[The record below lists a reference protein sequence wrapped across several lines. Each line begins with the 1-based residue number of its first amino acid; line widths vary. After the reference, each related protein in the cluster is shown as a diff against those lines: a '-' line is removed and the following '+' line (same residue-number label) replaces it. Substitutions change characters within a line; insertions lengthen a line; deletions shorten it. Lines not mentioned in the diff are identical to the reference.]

1 MTATEH
7 SWFPKTS
14 CTESC
19 VESGLGRPDHRLL
32 EVLRT
37 VRRVSVTALV
47 LIMLPVLAIPLHGH
61 LHVKRFY
68 CRVVLACLG
77 VRITLSGGPIRNLR
91 GMLVV
96 SNHVSWVDVF
106 AIGAVLPGT
115 FVARADLLGWP
126 AVGMAARMANI
137 IPIERGSLRELRGV
151 VDTVARRLRDGHTVV
166 AFPEGTT
173 YCGRDHGSFR
183 PAMFQAAIETARP
196 VQPVQL
202 SYRHRDGSPST
213 VTAFLGEDSMW
224 ASVQRIVATRR
235 TMVHIAV
242 QPLELPSNVRGELA
256 TRCQAAVHLGREEGL
271 SLARETVVPR
281 QLKIR

>member
-1 MTATEH
+1 MTAPAEH

-14 CTESC
+14 CTEGC
-19 VESGLGRPDHRLL
+19 VESGLGIPDHRVL
-32 EVLRT
+32 EFVRT
-37 VRRVSVTALV
+37 VRRVSITAL
-47 LIMLPVLAIPLHGH
+47 MLTLLPLLAIPLPGH
-61 LHVKRFY
+61 LHVKRLY

-77 VRITLSGGPIRNLR
+77 VRVTLSGGPIRNLR

-126 AVGMAARMANI
+126 AVGLAARMANI

-151 VDTVARRLRDGHTVV
+151 VDNVAHRLRDGHTVV

-196 VQPVQL
+196 VQPVKL
-202 SYRHRDGSPST
+202 SYHHRDGSPST

-224 ASVQRIVATRR
+224 ASVKRIVVTRR
-235 TMVHIAV
+235 TVVHIGV
-242 QPLELPSNVRGELA
+242 QPLELPTSVRGELA
-256 TRCQAAVHLGREEGL
+256 TRCQAAVHPG
-271 SLARETVVPR
+271 ETSAIPSPGK
-281 QLKIR
+281 QSSHSS